1 MSSHLLT
8 KNSSSRSLNLNKS
21 FVLSIIIH
29 LALVFGITF
38 TTFYELPFLK
48 NTPIINVKLA
58 NSNIDEIG
66 LSLIHI

>member
-29 LALVFGITF
+29 LALIFGITF
-38 TTFYELPFLK
+38 TTFYELSNFYGLDYNKMVYLLK
-48 NTPIINVKLA
+48 
-58 NSNIDEIG
+58 
-66 LSLIHI
+66 